1 MTDTANTGAALT
13 TQYLATSESG
23 VSFFFDAARDASV
36 TDIVRAMVAAEP
48 SCEDSPRD
56 ASHAMEA
63 DENGNY
69 EEAAQASGWEML
81 GSDGVRTIWV

>member
-1 MTDTANTGAALT
+1 MTDTANTGAVLT
-13 TQYLATSESG
+13 TQYLATSEYG
-23 VSFFFDAARDASV
+23 ISFFFDAPTEASV
-36 TDIVRAMVAAEP
+36 TEIVRAMVAAEP

-56 ASHAMEA
+56 ASHALEA
-63 DENGNY
+63 DEHGNY